1 MYRGKSI
8 AIVVPAYNEEML
20 IGRTLETMPDYVDRI
35 FVVNDGSTDATAT
48 VVEEHVITDNR
59 VVLINKENGGV
70 GSAIIEGYKA
80 AIVYDMDI
88 SAVMAGDHQMDPE
101 HLPTLL
107 DPIVDGEADY
117 TKGNRLYGNGSSDGM
132 SRWRFF
138 GNNLL
143 TFFTKLSSGQWH
155 INDPQNGYTA
165 IDNRVFLKLDPN
177 EIFPWYGYCND
188 MLTRMKMYGFRV
200 RDVPIPAR
208 YGEEK
213 SKIKYPEYM
222 YKISSLLLIEFMMRI
237 TYKQREMGVI
247 KFISA
252 CFVTMVSSYLG
263 ILLALEFAN
272 AEIVPFQLLFYIFFG
287 LLLTVSVLF
296 SFYLVLLILGTLFLG
311 VEAPRI
317 RL

>member
-8 AIVVPAYNEEML
+8 AVVVPAYNEEML
-20 IGRTLETMPDYVDRI
+20 IGKTLESMPDYVDRI
-35 FVVNDGSTDATAT
+35 FVVNDGSTDSTAQR
-48 VVEEHVITDNR
+48 VEEHIVADNR
-59 VVLINKENGGV
+59 IVLLNKENGGV

-88 SAVMAGDHQMDPE
+88 SAVMAGDNQMDPE
-101 HLPTLL
+101 YLPSLL
-107 DPIVDGEADY
+107 DPIVDEEADY
-117 TKGNRLYGNGSSDGM
+117 TKGNRLYGNGSSEGM

-165 IDNRVFLKLDPN
+165 IDNRVFLKLDPD

-188 MLTRMKMYGFRV
+188 MLTRMKMYGFHV
-200 RDVPIPAR
+200 MDVPIPAR

-237 TYKQREMGVI
+237 TYKQREMSVI

-252 CFVTMVSSYLG
+252 SVVVIIISYIG

-272 AEIVPFQLLFYIFFG
+272 AKIVPVELLFYIFFG
-287 LLLTVSVLF
+287 LLLTASILF